1 MTVNSLQ
8 LYSQQSNG
16 VTYADPL
23 NPNMT
28 VRFKTTSAPK
38 MLDGLRTQNFVTEIV
53 SNDIHNVTVGSVS
66 APDALSVRIR
76 TSGSVQSHAR
86 LAQMLRDLAAKF
98 DAAWAAEN
106 VLVGFP
112 PVTVPQNTTV

>member
-1 MTVNSLQ
+1 MIVRDLQ

-38 MLDGLRTQNFVTEIV
+38 MLDGMRTQNYVTEIV
-53 SNDIHNVTVGSVS
+53 SNDIHNVTIGSVTV
-66 APDALSVRIR
+66 PDALSVRIR
-76 TSGSVQSHAR
+76 VSGSVQSHAR
-86 LAQMLRDLAAKF
+86 LARMLRDLAVKF
-98 DAAWAAEN
+98 DTAWASEN
-106 VLVGFP
+106 ILVGFP
-112 PVTVPQNTTV
+112 PSTPPQNTIE